1 MGLDLKLLVVDGMIG
16 GRPAFS
22 HTLLTIEER
31 DHDFFDAL
39 REAQREPFPPL
50 AEFNSFEGCNDEDE
64 HAVYGNTLKDAYGEK
79 LSFVTAAQFV
89 ECADRFPEFAEG
101 EFNRAAVAYVRAL
114 KPKTLI
120 GLYWC

>member
-22 HTLLTIEER
+22 HTMLTLQEQN
-31 DHDFFDAL
+31 HNFFDAL
-39 REAQREPFPPL
+39 REVQREPFPPL
-50 AEFNSFEGCNDEDE
+50 AEFNSHEGRDDEDE
-64 HAVYGNTLKDAYGEK
+64 HTVYGNTVEDAYGDT

-89 ECADRFPEFAEG
+89 ECADRSPEFAEW

-114 KPKTLI
+114 EPETLI